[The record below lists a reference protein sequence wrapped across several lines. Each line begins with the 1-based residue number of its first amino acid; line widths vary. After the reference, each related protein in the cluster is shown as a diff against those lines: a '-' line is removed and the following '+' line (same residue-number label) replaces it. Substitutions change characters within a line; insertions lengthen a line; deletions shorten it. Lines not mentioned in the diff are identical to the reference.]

1 MPENEKTLVISDAKQ
16 LHSPES
22 RRGFLRAM
30 GLGGAVVL
38 LPSVFAAC
46 RESTAPNADQQI
58 TTDYINGQTV
68 TLDLSTD
75 VGIFN
80 YAFALEQLE
89 SAFYTQV
96 TTAANFSTLF
106 TSADEREAL
115 TDITNDEVT
124 HRQFLARALGPAA
137 IPALSVNF
145 GTSLA
150 SRDTILALAS
160 TFEDVG
166 VSAYN
171 GAGKYIRNANNLL
184 VAGKIVSVEARHAA
198 ALRDIRAGSTGT
210 AFADLTTLTSLGA
223 DVASA
228 RDAALEP
235 SQVLPLAAPYITTRV
250 AIGRQ
255 PT

>member
-1 MPENEKTLVISDAKQ
+1 MHDKDRTLVISDATQ
-16 LHSPES
+16 LHSPAT

-46 RESTAPNADQQI
+46 RESTAPNADDQI
-58 TTDYINGQTV
+58 TADYIRGQTV
-68 TLDLSTD
+68 TLDLTTD

-80 YAFALEQLE
+80 YAYALEQLE
-89 SAFYTQV
+89 AAFYTQV
-96 TTAANFSTLF
+96 TTASNFSTLF

-124 HRQFLARALGPAA
+124 HRQFLARALGSAA

-145 GTSLA
+145 GSSLA
-150 SRDTILALAS
+150 SRDSVLNLAV

-166 VSAYN
+166 VAAYN
-171 GAGKYIRNANNLL
+171 GAGKYLRNANNLL

-198 ALRDIRAGSTGT
+198 ALRDIRAGGTGT
-210 AFADLTTLTSLGA
+210 AFADLSQLTALGA

-228 RDAALEP
+228 RDVALEP
-235 SQVLPLAAPYITTRV
+235 SQVLPLAAPYVTTPV